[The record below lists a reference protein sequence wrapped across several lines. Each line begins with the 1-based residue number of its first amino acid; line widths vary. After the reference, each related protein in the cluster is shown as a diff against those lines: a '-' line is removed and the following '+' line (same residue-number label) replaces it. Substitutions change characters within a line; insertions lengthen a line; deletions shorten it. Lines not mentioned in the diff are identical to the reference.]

1 MITSGVQMNQICVAP
16 TPETYRLSADQIG
29 GSGAVS
35 LCESMT
41 RCEWPLI
48 AGAARSHGGCTGS
61 RKRFSGSA
69 RLAVCSP
76 DHPLAELIAA
86 AAAGRFPAADG
97 GWRRVPP
104 WRPGLEAIIAF
115 TGHAVFAVQPDIT
128 GHLLASLGAD
138 GFGGAHDPRL
148 ITALAGP
155 GGWIDSLDI
164 LMAARGTARPGVTPA
179 LADRPDLAG
188 HPRAEFAAGIRD
200 HPRVVGYQDPRRSAL
215 AVISTG
221 IAGLTELSFELEPG
235 HRGAG
240 GGARLASE
248 VLSTVPS
255 GQIAVAAVA
264 PGNAASVRALL
275 AAGFKPLGSLQL
287 FRRAGHNPGTRVAA
301 RTRAKMP

>member
-1 MITSGVQMNQICVAP
+1 M
-16 TPETYRLSADQIG
+16 L
-29 GSGAVS
+29 
-35 LCESMT
+35 
-41 RCEWPLI
+41 
-48 AGAARSHGGCTGS
+48 
-61 RKRFSGSA
+61 
-69 RLAVCSP
+69 P

-164 LMAARGTARPGVTPA
+164 LMAARGTARPGVARTGRPA
-179 LADRPDLAG
+179 RHRRPPARG
-188 HPRAEFAAGIRD
+188 IQAGIRD

-221 IAGLTELSFELEPG
+221 IPGLTELSFELEPG

-287 FRRAGHNPGTRVAA
+287 FRRAIHNPGTRVAA